1 MLKQMKQIRNII
13 MAWLLCVVPMASFA
27 RKRLRIYTLH
37 NSKKAVTA
45 NKCCYCFF
53 HLSGSKSLYFSSG
66 VFGCHSMVFSMTS
79 LMYSNRLMPFNLHEM
94 AIE

>member
-1 MLKQMKQIRNII
+1 